1 MILKRKPKEKAGGDC
16 PSTPCS
22 AGWFLQQI
30 KVVTSSYNGEYCM
43 QETQIR
49 PIETINFKSG
59 LMTFKYL
66 NHNRR
71 WTKGFVGIGS
81 EIVYYMEGM
90 KTLTDK

>member
-1 MILKRKPKEKAGGDC
+1 MNQP
-16 PSTPCS
+16 
-22 AGWFLQQI
+22 QI
-30 KVVTSSYNGEYCM
+30 KVVTSSYNGEFCM

-49 PIETINFKSG
+49 PIETINFKSR

-90 KTLTDK
+90 KTLRDK